1 MDVRTGNSDGRQPVY
16 KRTDEARQ
24 GVVGHNVKYVL
35 MISLGAAVLL
45 LACIWLM
52 FFFR

>member
-1 MDVRTGNSDGRQPVY
+1 MDARTDMPSGRQPIE
-16 KRTDEARQ
+16 KPTNEARQ

-45 LACIWLM
+45 LACIWWV
-52 FFFR
+52 FFIA